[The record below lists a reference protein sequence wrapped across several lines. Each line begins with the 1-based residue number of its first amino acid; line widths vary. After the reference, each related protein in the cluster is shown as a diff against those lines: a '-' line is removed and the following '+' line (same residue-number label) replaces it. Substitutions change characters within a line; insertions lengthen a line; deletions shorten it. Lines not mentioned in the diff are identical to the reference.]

1 MALLGVAVPR
11 ASGIPPPGATRLTLT
26 GICAVPDKFGR
37 IRVLL
42 MTHRRDFP
50 DSSWFRLVSA
60 VPCEHQNYRPPYEIF
75 PREDEGVKGVMWVV
89 APAHRRKFWLETATA
104 LRGQRVQLEVTVRPY
119 KRDDITGASLD
130 LSMLAADLEN

>member
-11 ASGIPPPGATRLTLT
+11 ASGLPSPGATRLTLT

-42 MTHRRDFP
+42 MTHRREFP

-60 VPCEHQNYRPPYEIF
+60 VPCEHPNYRPPYEIF
-75 PREDEGVKGVMWVV
+75 PREDEGVKGVMWAV